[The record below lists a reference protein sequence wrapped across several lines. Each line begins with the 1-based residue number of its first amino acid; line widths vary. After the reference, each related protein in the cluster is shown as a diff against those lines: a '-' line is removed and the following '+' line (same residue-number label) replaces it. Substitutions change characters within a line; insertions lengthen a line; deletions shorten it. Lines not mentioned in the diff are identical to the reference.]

1 MSLGDGMTRLF
12 MSAGEA
18 SGDRLAAELLVELE
32 RRRPTLV
39 ARGVVGPR
47 LRARGVE
54 EVAAAEGLAAVGPWQ
69 GLRALPTA
77 IRTMWAADRA
87 FATRAHDLVITVD
100 APAWSMRLARRARQR
115 GLRVV
120 HWVSPQL
127 WAWRPGRAAAVAR
140 AVDAVLCL
148 LPFEPP
154 LYARTGVEAVF
165 VGHPAVDRVRP
176 AARPGGAG
184 PVIALAPGSRPAEVA
199 ALWRVLRR
207 VGALAVAR
215 WPGARVVALQAPGTS
230 LPDLDGIEVCD
241 DVGALRADVCV
252 ACSGTLTLELA
263 AARIPTVVVYRTDG
277 LTWAIAR
284 RLVRIPHIAL
294 PNVLAGRL
302 VVPEHLQ
309 DLDVE
314 AILADVERLLGA
326 AGDVQRG
333 ELAAVCAG
341 LGAGAIGRT
350 ADVVER
356 FLPGVP

>member
-1 MSLGDGMTRLF
+1 MTRLF
-12 MSAGEA
+12 VSAGEA
-18 SGDRLAAELLVELE
+18 SGDRLAAELLVEIE
-32 RRRPTLV
+32 RRRPTLA

-69 GLRALPTA
+69 SLRALPGA
-77 IRTMWAADRA
+77 IRSMWAVEAALDER
-87 FATRAHDLVITVD
+87 RPDLVITVD
-100 APAWSMRLARRARQR
+100 APAWSLRLAARARRR
-115 GLRVV
+115 GLKVV

-140 AVDAVLCL
+140 AADAVLCL
-148 LPFEPP
+148 FPFEPA
-154 LYARTGVEAVF
+154 LYAKTGVDAVF

-176 AARPGGAG
+176 TARPGERA
-184 PVIALAPGSRPAEVA
+184 PVVALAPGSRPAEVA
-199 ALWRVLRR
+199 ALWPILRR
-207 VGALAVAR
+207 VGASARDR
-215 WPGARVVALQAPGTS
+215 WPDVRLVGLAAPGVR
-230 LPDLDGIEVCD
+230 LDGLEGLEICE
-241 DVGALRADVCV
+241 DVAALRADVCV

-277 LTWAIAR
+277 VTWAIAR

-309 DLDVE
+309 TLDPA
-314 AILADVERLLGA
+314 AILADIERLLGA
-326 AGDVQRG
+326 AGDVQRA
-333 ELAAVCAG
+333 ELEAVCVG
-341 LGAGAIGRT
+341 LGADAIRRT

-356 FLPGVP
+356 YLPGAS